1 MNTRLAKLSDA
12 QALAELHIRC
22 ARQFDGGLALQ
33 LGTRYIRT
41 YYRILISEK
50 KSVVLCTEDGAR
62 GLVGLASGTLD
73 YYSEHESALARNRIP
88 LLWAAVPALLRSPSL
103 VRAITARTR
112 ARKFEESHAAPDDL
126 AKAHFMFWGWDPD
139 AELGG
144 GAIVLMQKWLSVVRL
159 LGAKEIIFEVDS
171 TNKKVVQIHRL
182 LGARTL
188 RTVNTPDRG
197 QRFVMEYAEKKS

>member
-1 MNTRLAKLSDA
+1 M
-12 QALAELHIRC
+12 
-22 ARQFDGGLALQ
+22 
-33 LGTRYIRT
+33 RT

-50 KSVVLCTEDGAR
+50 RSVVLCTEDGAR

-73 YYSEHESALARNRIP
+73 YYSEHKSALARNRIP
-88 LLWAAVPALLRSPSL
+88 LLWAAVPALLRSPGL
-103 VRAITARTR
+103 VRAIGMRVR
-112 ARKFEESHAAPDDL
+112 ARKVEESHAAPDDL

-144 GAIVLMQKWLSVVRL
+144 GAIVLMQKWISVVRL

-171 TNKKVVQIHRL
+171 TNKKVIQIHRL

-188 RTVNTPDRG
+188 RTVDTPDRG
-197 QRFVMEYAEKKS
+197 QRYVMEYAEKKG